1 MKVLVKVYAGMKYMS
16 NEQPFT
22 TEMDIEGFEVRKI
35 SNEEMIK
42 QGWNKEDLDECGEY
56 LLIKHIGKDEALTYR
71 NSHIDLFRI

>member
-1 MKVLVKVYAGMKYMS
+1 MRVLVKIYGGVKYTS

-22 TEMDIEGFEVRKI
+22 TEMEIEDFEVRKI
-35 SNEEMIK
+35 SDEEMIK

-56 LLIKHIGKDEALTYR
+56 LLIKHIGKDEVSTYR